1 MNSPHRNR
9 SIVATIITI
18 IMMIGL
24 ATPSVMA
31 QRTTRRG
38 LRAESIENQQK
49 SNIDTIAIT
58 PTTHNIK
65 ISGYDK
71 PLRSS
76 KETFFISNHTAYN
89 ILGIRLNIEY
99 IDLKGRTL
107 HQNQHH
113 ISLSIPTGATR
124 QAFIKSWDVQKSFYY
139 KHSSKPRIADGTPY
153 DIRYQI
159 ISIDVQKDSNN
170 KASSLNQE

>member
-1 MNSPHRNR
+1 
-9 SIVATIITI
+9 
-18 IMMIGL
+18 MMIGL

-76 KETFFISNHTAYN
+76 KETFFISNHTEYN

-107 HQNQHH
+107 HQTQHH
-113 ISLSIPTGATR
+113 ISLNIPIGATR

-139 KHSSKPRIADGTPY
+139 KHSSNPRIADGTPY
-153 DIRYQI
+153 DIRHQI
-159 ISIDVQKDSNN
+159 VSIDVQKDSNN
-170 KASSLNQE
+170 KVSSHNQE

>member
-1 MNSPHRNR
+1 
-9 SIVATIITI
+9 
-18 IMMIGL
+18 MMIGL

-76 KETFFISNHTAYN
+76 KETFFISNHTEYN

-107 HQNQHH
+107 HQTQHH
-113 ISLSIPTGATR
+113 ISLNIPIGATR

-139 KHSSKPRIADGTPY
+139 KHSSNPRIADGTPY
-153 DIRYQI
+153 DIRHQI
-159 ISIDVQKDSNN
+159 VSIDVQKDSNN
-170 KASSLNQE
+170 KVSSHNQQ

>member
-1 MNSPHRNR
+1 M
-9 SIVATIITI
+9 
-18 IMMIGL
+18 MMIGL

-76 KETFFISNHTAYN
+76 KETFFISNHTEYN

-107 HQNQHH
+107 HQTQHH
-113 ISLSIPTGATR
+113 ISLNIPIGATR
-124 QAFIKSWDVQKSFYY
+124 QAFIKSWDVQKSFAY
-139 KHSSKPRIADGTPY
+139 KHSSNPRIADGTPY
-153 DIRYQI
+153 DIRHQI
-159 ISIDVQKDSNN
+159 VSIDVQKDSNN
-170 KASSLNQE
+170 KVSSHNQE